1 MNSLLEEYNKIKD
14 MKNITVELFFQ
25 YILKIDDELTKNII
39 YLLDK
44 INQYKLQFKTY
55 QNQDSTKIKYLDELK
70 K

>member
-44 INQYKLQFKTY
+44 INQYKLQFKKVSLMT
-55 QNQDSTKIKYLDELK
+55 DLCLTGSPK
-70 K
+70 